1 MTSLRSGV
9 KLDLMKKL
17 STYLFLILFSFSAPS
32 FADDISDFQIEGMS
46 VGDSLLDYFSKK
58 QVINNKVDY
67 SYKNNDFY
75 PVKFDNLISSEIYDG
90 GEVYLKTNDENY
102 IIYRI
107 FGAIS
112 FHNKNINDC
121 YKKKDAIVAELSS
134 LFKDAKKIDY
144 GTYEHPTDK
153 TGESKITSVYFDFK
167 SGDAV
172 SVICTIWSKEL
183 DKVYKDHLSVSIDSK
198 EYSYWINNKAY

>member
-1 MTSLRSGV
+1 
-9 KLDLMKKL
+9 MKKL
-17 STYLFLILFSFSAPS
+17 SAYLFLILFSFSTPS
-32 FADDISDFQIEGMS
+32 FADDIRDFQIEGMS
-46 VGDSLLDYFSKK
+46 LGDSLLDFFSKK
-58 QVINNKVDY
+58 QIINNKVDY

-102 IIYRI
+102 IIFRI

-112 FHNKNINDC
+112 FVNKNINDC
-121 YKKKDAIVAELSS
+121 YKKKDSIVAELSS

-153 TGESKITSVYFDFK
+153 TGESKISSVYFEYK
-167 SGDAV
+167 SGDEV
-172 SVICTIWSKEL
+172 SVICTNWSKEL

>member
-1 MTSLRSGV
+1 
-9 KLDLMKKL
+9 
-17 STYLFLILFSFSAPS
+17 
-32 FADDISDFQIEGMS
+32 MS

-58 QVINNKVDY
+58 QIINNKVDY

-75 PVKFDNLISSEIYDG
+75 SVKFDNLISSEIYDG

-102 IIYRI
+102 IIYHI

-112 FHNKNINDC
+112 FVNKNINDC
-121 YKKKDAIVAELSS
+121 YKKKDSIVAELSS
-134 LFKDAKKIDY
+134 LFIDAKKIDY
-144 GTYEHPTDK
+144 GTYAHPTDK
-153 TGESKITSVYFDFK
+153 TGESKISSVYFEYK
-167 SGDAV
+167 SGDEV
-172 SVICTIWSKEL
+172 SVICTNWSKEL

>member
-1 MTSLRSGV
+1 
-9 KLDLMKKL
+9 MKKL
-17 STYLFLILFSFSAPS
+17 STYLFLVLFSFSTPS
-32 FADDISDFQIEGMS
+32 FGDDISKFQIEGMS
-46 VGDSLLDYFSKK
+46 IGDSLLDYFSKK
-58 QVINNKVDY
+58 QIINNKVDY

-75 PVKFDNLISSEIYDG
+75 AVKFDNLISSEIYDG

-102 IIYRI
+102 IIYHI

-112 FHNKNINDC
+112 FDNKNINDC
-121 YKKKDAIVAELSS
+121 YKKKDSIVAELSS

-144 GTYEHPTDK
+144 GTYEHPNDK
-153 TGESKITSVYFDFK
+153 TGESKISSVYFEYK
-167 SGDAV
+167 SGDEV
-172 SVICTIWSKEL
+172 SVICTNWSKEL

>member
-1 MTSLRSGV
+1 
-9 KLDLMKKL
+9 MKKL
-17 STYLFLILFSFSAPS
+17 STYLFLVLFSFSVPS

-46 VGDSLLDYFSKK
+46 IGDSLLDYFSKK
-58 QVINNKVDY
+58 QIINNKVDY

-102 IIYRI
+102 IIYHI

-112 FHNKNINDC
+112 FDNKNINDC
-121 YKKKDAIVAELSS
+121 YKKKDSIVAELSS

-144 GTYEHPTDK
+144 GTYEHPNDK
-153 TGESKITSVYFDFK
+153 TGESKISSVYFEYK
-167 SGDAV
+167 SGDEV
-172 SVICTIWSKEL
+172 SVICTNWSKEL